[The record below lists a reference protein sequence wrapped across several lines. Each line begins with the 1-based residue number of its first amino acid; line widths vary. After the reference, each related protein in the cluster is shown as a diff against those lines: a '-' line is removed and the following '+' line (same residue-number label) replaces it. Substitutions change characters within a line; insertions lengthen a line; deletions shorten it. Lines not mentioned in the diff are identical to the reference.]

1 MAPKKPKISKQAAA
15 GTTRHTIPE
24 TLETII
30 KNGSATRHSVPM
42 AAYKI
47 GLLTVQT

>member
-1 MAPKKPKISKQAAA
+1 MVPKKPKINNQAAA
-15 GTTRHTIPE
+15 GTRHTIPE

-30 KNGSATRHSVPM
+30 NHGSATRQSVPM

-47 GLLTVQT
+47 GLLTI